1 MSDSN
6 LSLGN
11 PLVAMPSVLALP
23 GLRRRIDRRLRGLPH
38 DERQAAIAELLGL
51 DPLAAVRGLRTA
63 AAALYGQADGPWSVA
78 EVLRRLGP
86 TLAPRLLDA
95 PVATF
100 VDTDELE
107 MLWLRS
113 LARALAA
120 QQLAAASSEFAPATG
135 YLLGLLH
142 DMPAWLRQVDAVRGM
157 AWSGANAAYES
168 WIRRWRLPPDFAASA
183 LSSHDPRAPKS
194 EQPTAVDQLLAKA
207 DRLAALA
214 DFPHPERPGEADAI
228 AETADRDEFLAARNL
243 RRSVQLLLEAH
254 GLDQQAGTAPLAEVA
269 PGDQLHL
276 VPADVPL
283 EEVLLNVLYSRTSGS
298 YRGIITALLAAAL
311 RYGDFDRV
319 IYAKYVHGRG
329 LQLRSKAELASRRM
343 VRTSVE
349 PTAHEGA
356 ELRRALADERPVLLD
371 AADDDGSG
379 ILSVL
384 GADQM
389 LAVVVNRELQT
400 PAFLL
405 FDRAAR
411 HAPLQ
416 LARDAAIA
424 LTIGQ
429 TGSLLK
435 ENLLLRRRRERAE
448 ATALTDAL
456 TGLHNRRMAVMT
468 LEREL
473 ARSARSGAPLTVLL
487 CDLDHFKK
495 LNDRFGHLVG
505 DHALRTVAE
514 LLKKCIRKTD
524 SVARFGGEEFLVL
537 LPETPPEDAAVL
549 AARIFTE
556 VESRGTRLELPI
568 TVSIGMTAARPSDT
582 PESLLERA
590 DHALYASKG
599 HGRNRFSIDLDADE
613 GADDG
618 EQNPDHRPSR
628 RSG

>member
-6 LSLGN
+6 LSLGS

-23 GLRRRIDRRLRGLPH
+23 GLRRRTDKRLKALAY
-38 DERQAAIAELLGL
+38 DERQVAIAGLLGL
-51 DPLAAVRGLRTA
+51 DPLATVRGLRTA
-63 AAALYGQADGPWSVA
+63 AAALYGSHDGPWSVA
-78 EVLRRLGP
+78 TILRRLGP
-86 TLAPRLLDA
+86 TLTPRLLDT

-100 VDTDELE
+100 ADTEDLEL
-107 MLWLRS
+107 LWLRA
-113 LARALAA
+113 LATALAA
-120 QQLAAASSEFAPATG
+120 QQLAEVSGVVPPETG

-142 DMPAWLRQVDAVRGM
+142 DMPAWLRQIDVMRGM
-157 AWSGANAAYES
+157 KWPGADAAYTA
-168 WIRRWRLPPDFAASA
+168 WIRRWQLPSELATSA
-183 LSSHDPRAPKS
+183 LSSHELRASGQAGASPI
-194 EQPTAVDQLLAKA
+194 DDLLAKA
-207 DRLAALA
+207 ERLAALA
-214 DFPHPERPGEADAI
+214 DFPHPERPGEADGI
-228 AETADRDEFLAARNL
+228 AETADRGEFMAARNL
-243 RRSVQLLLEAH
+243 RRSVQALLDAH
-254 GLDQQAGTAPLAEVA
+254 GLDVQPGAAPLAEVA
-269 PGDQLHL
+269 ADDQLQL
-276 VPADVPL
+276 VPADIPL

-343 VRTSVE
+343 VHTSVE

-384 GADQM
+384 GADQV
-389 LAVVVNRELQT
+389 LAVVVNRELAT

-448 ATALTDAL
+448 ITALTDAL
-456 TGLHNRRMAVMT
+456 TGLQNRRMAVMT

-505 DHALRTVAE
+505 DHALRTVAD

-556 VESRGTRLELPI
+556 VEST
-568 TVSIGMTAARPSDT
+568 
-582 PESLLERA
+582 
-590 DHALYASKG
+590 
-599 HGRNRFSIDLDADE
+599 
-613 GADDG
+613 GA
-618 EQNPDHRPSR
+618 
-628 RSG
+628 